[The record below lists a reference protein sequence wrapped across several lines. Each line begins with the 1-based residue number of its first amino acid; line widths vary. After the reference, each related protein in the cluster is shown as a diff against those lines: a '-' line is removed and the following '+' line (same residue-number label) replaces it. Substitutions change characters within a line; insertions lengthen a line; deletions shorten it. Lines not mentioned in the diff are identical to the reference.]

1 MKILSGWIFIF
12 ILFFVSPISS
22 EAKVYKWVDDNGK
35 THYSDRPSLNSI
47 NTKTR
52 VSPSLNASPKTNQQ
66 QKKDVKDFGKAME
79 RLINPKGRI
88 NTCQKLADKIEQ
100 CMPFSCEMSHPLFGI
115 FIVNN
120 TISGMK
126 NGKCHYE
133 QTMPSDGLMT
143 CNFSVEQR
151 KQFAQLHRDMFSGKT
166 IETNFSGKMEASI
179 DIDSSGKTQSKSKIT
194 KNESYKVDGKE
205 TKNIMDDALKN
216 GDCVITGY

>member
-1 MKILSGWIFIF
+1 
-12 ILFFVSPISS
+12 
-22 EAKVYKWVDDNGK
+22 
-35 THYSDRPSLNSI
+35 
-47 NTKTR
+47 
-52 VSPSLNASPKTNQQ
+52 
-66 QKKDVKDFGKAME
+66 
-79 RLINPKGRI
+79 
-88 NTCQKLADKIEQ
+88 
-100 CMPFSCEMSHPLFGI
+100 MSHPLFGI
-115 FIVNN
+115 FIINH

-126 NGKCHYE
+126 DGKCHYE